1 MQSDGLKDSLTTF
14 RSDEGVEGEVGRVAP
29 FEALDEQT
37 WEVDVPT
44 HLFPRQS
51 SLQMKMWEKF
61 RNSHA
66 VLDPPRFTQ
75 E

>member
-51 SLQMKMWEKF
+51 SLQMKM
-61 RNSHA
+61 
-66 VLDPPRFTQ
+66 
-75 E
+75 